1 MSSVNIYGKS
11 PTLGNE
17 YHVFVDEAYDE
28 RFFVLAIVWVKKINE
43 VKRLKSNAS
52 NKNEK
57 SRYKF
62 HFRDDPEKIK
72 NVFMEE
78 ILNSLI
84 NAGVIIFNNQP
95 KSCKEYAEYYV
106 VEVVRV
112 LPISNSIITI
122 YVKGLKNWISKGCD
136 PLAEAV
142 KVGIP
147 NGNAVKLY
155 SRANVREGIEVA
167 DYIASSY
174 RKCMH
179 DKEDLCDKLESKLKF
194 IYRR

>member
-1 MSSVNIYGKS
+1 MSSNNIYSKS
-11 PTLGNE
+11 PTPVNE
-17 YHVFVDEAYDE
+17 YHVFVDESYDE

-43 VKRLKSNAS
+43 VKRLKLNAL
-52 NKNEK
+52 NKIEK
-57 SRYKF
+57 SRYNF
-62 HFRDDPEKIK
+62 HFRDDPQKIK
-72 NVFMEE
+72 NVFMED
-78 ILNSLI
+78 ILNSRI

-95 KSCKEYAEYYV
+95 KSCKEYAEYYI

-112 LPISNSIITI
+112 LPISNSVVTI
-122 YVKGLKNWISKGCD
+122 YVKGLKNWISKDCD
-136 PLAEAV
+136 LLAEAV

-147 NGNAVKLY
+147 NGNAVKLNL
-155 SRANVREGIEVA
+155 RASEREGIEVA

-174 RKCMH
+174 RKCLH

>member
-1 MSSVNIYGKS
+1 MSSANIYNKS
-11 PTLGNE
+11 PTPVNE
-17 YHVFVDEAYDE
+17 YHVFVDESYDK
-28 RFFVLAIVWVKKINE
+28 RFFVLAVVWVKKINE
-43 VKRLKSNAS
+43 VKRLKLNAL
-52 NKNEK
+52 NKIEK
-57 SRYKF
+57 SRYNF
-62 HFRDDPEKIK
+62 HFRDDPQKIK

-95 KSCKEYAEYYV
+95 KSCKEYAKYYV

-122 YVKGLKNWISKGCD
+122 YVKGLKNWISKDCD

-147 NGNAVKLY
+147 NRNAVKLNLRV
-155 SRANVREGIEVA
+155 SEREGIEVA

-174 RKCMH
+174 RKCLY

>member
-1 MSSVNIYGKS
+1 MGSVHIYNKS
-11 PTLGNE
+11 PTPVNE
-17 YHVFVDEAYDE
+17 YHVFVDESYDE

-43 VKRLKSNAS
+43 VKRLKENAL
-52 NKNEK
+52 NKIEK
-57 SRYKF
+57 SNYNF
-62 HFRDDPEKIK
+62 HFKDDPEKIR

-78 ILNSLI
+78 ILNSRI
-84 NAGVIIFNNQP
+84 NAGVIIFNNRP

-122 YVKGLKNWISKGCD
+122 YVKGLKNWIGKNCK
-136 PLAEAV
+136 PEAEAV

-147 NGNAVKLY
+147 NGNAVRLNL
-155 SRANVREGIEVA
+155 RASEREGIEVA

-174 RKCMH
+174 RKCLY